1 MVRVRVGL
9 FMVKYSA
16 LPGILSSN
24 NDFMNGGMDSTEHR
38 SSVACEWLFCFL
50 MEATAIFDP

>member
-1 MVRVRVGL
+1 
-9 FMVKYSA
+9 MVKYSA